1 YTYPRGGGA
10 AITSVTVYLDK
21 VFIADT
27 VQGWIKVLTCDP
39 DYSEGGNVQ
48 TFDPDGGA
56 TVVLSQGPDGNLYQ
70 LTYSPG
76 QLIRIQP
83 TGG

>member
-39 DYSEGGNVQ
+39 DYSECGNVQ